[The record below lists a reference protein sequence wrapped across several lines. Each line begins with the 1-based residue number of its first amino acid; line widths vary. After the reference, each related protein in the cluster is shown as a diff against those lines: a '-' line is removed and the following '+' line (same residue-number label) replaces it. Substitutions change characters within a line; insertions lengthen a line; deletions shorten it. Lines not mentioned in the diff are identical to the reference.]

1 MASATA
7 QLKRRMKF
15 GPKMG
20 RECRAEYLLTQVNAG
35 PRRLTPATVAK
46 LRVELAR
53 LAQSTNPRVR
63 RFVGQMKKRYPE
75 VAALSTTFAAH
86 PTTLTRWRP

>member
-35 PRRLTPATVAK
+35 PRRLTPATVGKLRIELAK
-46 LRVELAR
+46 LS
-53 LAQSTNPRVR
+53 QSTNPRVR
-63 RFVGQMKKRYPE
+63 RFVVTMQKRYPGVCDE
-75 VAALSTTFAAH
+75 IRL
-86 PTTLTRWRP
+86 